1 MPRVERVGA
10 RKGGRFV
17 VRAARIVRQAG
28 LLGASFLARAAR
40 WLDSADPGAHGR
52 IKGLRL
58 VTSYG
63 IAAMLGTMSDIT
75 RGLQSHASLATL
87 AGGFA
92 LWACV
97 SEVRGTRTES
107 SRDLAILS
115 AAAGIG
121 AAGFAILAPLL
132 ARLGQHG
139 TELAL
144 ISGAFCVGW
153 LRRYGPTGTGIGSQI
168 FIGQLLAYGAGLTP
182 ADLPEIVSAS
192 GIAAAAA
199 VTQRVLSGPA
209 ERPPPQIALPVQ
221 RPGAMRPEIA
231 MGVQSALG
239 ALLIVLLNFAFGLLE
254 SAWAVTAS
262 TYVIAA
268 SATSTRG
275 RVIRRILGTA
285 AGVPL
290 GLAFLPL
297 VAPAPLLAWTAAAIA
312 MVIYAMA
319 LPKRYDIACGAYAFT
334 LIVTLAATGEQSVSL
349 LGARAW
355 ETVLGGLIGFIMA
368 SVVFPLRGDGS
379 LASDQMGARDA
390 SSLPDVSAPPER

>member
-1 MPRVERVGA
+1 MTTQGR
-10 RKGGRFV
+10 RFV
-17 VRAARIVRQAG
+17 ARAASTVRHIG
-28 LLGASFLARAAR
+28 LLGAGCLARAAR
-40 WLDSADPGAHGR
+40 RLERFDPGAHGR

-75 RGLQSHASLATL
+75 RGIPSHASLATL

-97 SEVRGTRTES
+97 SEVRGTRAES

-121 AAGFAILAPLL
+121 AAGFALSTPLL
-132 ARLGQHG
+132 ARLGHHG

-153 LRRYGPTGTGIGSQI
+153 LRRYGATGTGIGSQI

-182 ADLPEIVSAS
+182 ADLPEILSAS
-192 GIAAAAA
+192 AIAAVAA
-199 VTQRVLSGPA
+199 VTQRLLSGPA
-209 ERPPPQIALPVQ
+209 ERPPPQVALPAQ
-221 RPGAMRPEIA
+221 RAGAMRPEIA

-239 ALLIVLLNFAFGLLE
+239 ALLIVLLNVAFGLLE

-268 SATSTRG
+268 SATNTRD
-275 RVIRRILGTA
+275 RVIRRLLGTA
-285 AGVPL
+285 VGVPL

-297 VAPAPLLAWTAAAIA
+297 VAPAPLLAWTAAALA

-319 LPKRYDIACGAYAFT
+319 LPTRYDIACGAYAFT
-334 LIVTLAATGEQSVSL
+334 LIVTLAATGEQSISL

-355 ETVLGGLIGFIMA
+355 ETVLGGIIGFVVA
-368 SVVFPLRGDGS
+368 SLVFPLRGES
-379 LASDQMGARDA
+379 TLASGRIGTHDTP
-390 SSLPDVSAPPER
+390 SLPDVSTPPER